1 MQYYVGKN
9 GQQLGPFGE
18 EQIKARVATGEFS
31 TADLIWREGMAS
43 WEPISTVFN
52 NPYLPSAVLGAS
64 PLLTA
69 QTGQRL
75 AGAGARLVAV
85 ILNNLIAVAS
95 MIPGGILL
103 VIGSSGHEGESIN
116 TLQGMGMG
124 LMLLGVI
131 ALFIYQLMLYLRTGQ
146 TIGKKLMQ
154 VKVVSF
160 TDGTVPGFGG
170 LIGLRE
176 IVVKLIGAIPL
187 IGFVFQI
194 VDACFI
200 FRTDRRCVHDLMANT
215 KVIEA

>member
-18 EQIKARVATGEFS
+18 EQIKARVDAGEFS
-31 TADLIWREGMAS
+31 AGDLIWRDGMAS
-43 WEPISTVFN
+43 WEPISSVLN
-52 NPYLPSAVLGAS
+52 NPYLPSAALGAS
-64 PLLTA
+64 PLLAA

-85 ILNNLIAVAS
+85 ILNNLIAAAT
-95 MIPGGILL
+95 MIPGVIL
-103 VIGSSGHEGESIN
+103 VGVGSSGQQGDSIT
-116 TLQGMGMG
+116 TLQAIGIG
-124 LMLLGVI
+124 LMALGAM
-131 ALFIYQLMLYLRTGQ
+131 ALFVYQLMLYLRTGQ

-176 IVVKLIGAIPL
+176 IVPAIIGAIPL
-187 IGFVFQI
+187 IGFVFYI
-194 VDACFI
+194 VDVCFI
-200 FRTDRRCVHDLMANT
+200 FRTDRRCVHGLMANT

>member
-85 ILNNLIAVAS
+85 ILNNLVAFAS
-95 MIPGGILL
+95 MIPGMIL
-103 VIGSSGHEGESIN
+103 VGVGSSGQQGDSI
-116 TLQGMGMG
+116 TTVQAIGIGVVA
-124 LMLLGVI
+124 LGAI
-131 ALFIYQLMLYLRTGQ
+131 GLFIYQLMLYLRTGQ

-176 IVVKLIGAIPL
+176 IVPGIIAAIPV
-187 IGFVFQI
+187 IGVVFYI
-194 VDACFI
+194 VDVCFI